1 MLVDKIATSLCSK
14 IISTLNII
22 SDTPLLSES
31 KHVAEINSLKEKL
44 VTAVDGKKF
53 DKAEEITAK
62 IKELTEKAKNSRKV
76 LKNEGI
82 EILSH

>member
-1 MLVDKIATSLCSK
+1 MD
-14 IISTLNII
+14 II

-31 KHVAEINSLKEKL
+31 SEVSKINALKEKL

-53 DKAEEITAK
+53 DKAEEITAS

-82 EILSH
+82 EILNH

>member
-1 MLVDKIATSLCSK
+1 M
-14 IISTLNII
+14 LNII

-31 KHVAEINSLKEKL
+31 IHVAEIKALKEKL

-53 DKAEEITAK
+53 DKAEEITAR

-82 EILSH
+82 EILSYLFLFLLT

>member
-1 MLVDKIATSLCSK
+1 MD
-14 IISTLNII
+14 II

-31 KHVAEINSLKEKL
+31 SEVSKINALKEKL

>member
-1 MLVDKIATSLCSK
+1 MQYYCLHIVHKSHS
-14 IISTLNII
+14 LNIWFI

-31 KHVAEINSLKEKL
+31 THAAKIKTLKDQVVK
-44 VTAVDGKKF
+44 AVDGKNF
-53 DKAEEITAK
+53 EKAEELNAK
-62 IKELTEKAKNSRKV
+62 LNELTEKAKNSTKV